1 MARPSALS
9 VGELLIRDTRSE
21 AMQLGVTAVSRPGAR
36 PANEDA
42 CGFISRDGVCFC
54 VVADGAGGHRGGA
67 TASKIVVSRVLTW
80 LRDNPSCEP
89 QALRHAILAA
99 NHAVLVEQRRDA
111 QLADMRSTVI
121 ALAVDTQRALAVW
134 GYMGDSRL
142 YLFRGGALL
151 ERTRDHSLAQQ
162 LIDTGYVS
170 AEDLRGSFQR
180 ARLYAALGDAD
191 LPPPSVIDAPLAVR
205 EGDSFLLCT
214 DGWWDSLEAGA
225 IEHALAQASSAD
237 DWLRAMERQ
246 IIDRRRPGQD
256 NYTALAV
263 WCGAGDGG

>member
-1 MARPSALS
+1 
-9 VGELLIRDTRSE
+9 
-21 AMQLGVTAVSRPGAR
+21 MQLGVTAMSRPGAR

-42 CGFISRDGVCFC
+42 CGFLSHEGLCFC

-80 LRDNPSCEP
+80 LRDNASCEP
-89 QALRHAILAA
+89 EALRYAILAA
-99 NHAVLVEQRRDA
+99 NHAVVVEQRRDA

-121 ALAVDTQRALAVW
+121 VLALDTQRRFAVW
-134 GYMGDSRL
+134 GHMGDSRL
-142 YLFRGGALL
+142 YAFRGGVLL

-170 AEDLRGSFQR
+170 AEEMRGSFQR

-191 LPPPSVIDAPLAVR
+191 PAPPTVIEEPFAVR
-205 EGDSFLLCT
+205 EGDAFLLCT
-214 DGWWDSLEAGA
+214 DGWWDSLEPGA
-225 IEHALAQASSAD
+225 AELGLAQAGSAD
-237 DWLRAMERQ
+237 DWLRSMERE
-246 IIDRRRPGQD
+246 IIERHRPGQD

-263 WCGAGDGG
+263 WCSSGEGD

>member
-1 MARPSALS
+1 M
-9 VGELLIRDTRSE
+9 
-21 AMQLGVTAVSRPGAR
+21 SRPGAR

-42 CGFISRDGVCFC
+42 CGFLSHEGLCFC

-80 LRDNPSCEP
+80 LRDNASCEP
-89 QALRHAILAA
+89 EALRYAILAA
-99 NHAVLVEQRRDA
+99 NHAVVVEQRRDA

-121 ALAVDTQRALAVW
+121 VLALDTQRRFAVW
-134 GYMGDSRL
+134 GHMGDSRL
-142 YLFRGGALL
+142 YAFRGGTLL

-170 AEDLRGSFQR
+170 AEEMRGSFQR

-191 LPPPSVIDAPLAVR
+191 PPPPTVIEEPFAVR
-205 EGDSFLLCT
+205 EGDAFLLCT

-225 IEHALAQASSAD
+225 AELGLAQAGSAD
-237 DWLRAMERQ
+237 DWLRSMERE
-246 IIDRRRPGQD
+246 IIERHRPGQD

-263 WCGAGDGG
+263 WCSSGEGD

>member
-1 MARPSALS
+1 
-9 VGELLIRDTRSE
+9 
-21 AMQLGVTAVSRPGAR
+21 MQLGVTAMSRPGAR

-42 CGFISRDGVCFC
+42 RGFLSHEGLCFC

-80 LRDNPSCEP
+80 LRDNASCEP
-89 QALRHAILAA
+89 EALRYAILAA
-99 NHAVLVEQRRDA
+99 NHAVVVEQRRDA

-121 ALAVDTQRALAVW
+121 VLALDTQRRFAVW
-134 GYMGDSRL
+134 GHMGDSRL
-142 YLFRGGALL
+142 YAFRGGTLL

-170 AEDLRGSFQR
+170 AEEMRGSFQR

-191 LPPPSVIDAPLAVR
+191 PAPPTVIEEPFAVR
-205 EGDSFLLCT
+205 EGDAFLLCT
-214 DGWWDSLEAGA
+214 DGWWDSLEPGA
-225 IEHALAQASSAD
+225 AELGLAQAGSAD
-237 DWLRAMERQ
+237 DWLRSMERE
-246 IIDRRRPGQD
+246 IIERHRPGQD

-263 WCGAGDGG
+263 WCSSGEGD